1 MRNRL
6 VFRVKLM
13 FFFVV
18 RPLSVNDKI
27 YNLIRELAGDQKTV
41 KVSDIKEKCATK
53 GYNPQ
58 QVETCIEEYEELNV
72 WQLNIMHT
80 HLTFI

>member
-1 MRNRL
+1 M
-6 VFRVKLM
+6 VV
-13 FFFVV
+13 FVV
-18 RPLSVNDKI
+18 LRPLSVNDKI